1 MSSDDLT
8 ECEQFALNIL
18 SGITN
23 RIYELKMFDHLDLC
37 YSALKL
43 NHNYNMIIENNNS
56 KLQLSSN
63 QIKNDKIDNKIDRK
77 LPISEN
83 FIRNQYLRFN
93 IGDGIHNYPVNPR
106 ASWSFFGSSNNTNNN
121 LNDKEGD
128 IRNYDEVIAIDI
140 LNASICDIC
149 VVQSKTEIPVGYYRI
164 YKTIDNKRAD
174 INIGTNGHPLYLCI
188 KKDITN
194 NNNNTQ
200 QSIIT
205 NFIIIFPDRNEYI
218 PAGYNVVSK
227 ASSTLPYDLNS
238 GNSFER
244 IYLCYRKELKGHGNP
259 ITDIQIIFPIKGKR
273 EREIGVVSEREK
285 E

>member
-43 NHNYNMIIENNNS
+43 NHNYNVIIENNNS

-194 NNNNTQ
+194 NNNTQ

-273 EREIGVVSEREK
+273 VRNRSSE
-285 E
+285 

>member
-1 MSSDDLT
+1 MSSDDDLT
-8 ECEQFALNIL
+8 ECEQFALNII

-23 RIYELKMFDHLDLC
+23 RIHEVKMFDHLDIC

-43 NHNYNMIIENNNS
+43 NRNYNIVIENNNL
-56 KLQLSSN
+56 KFSSN

-106 ASWSFFGSSNNTNNN
+106 VSWSFFGSSNNLNN
-121 LNDKEGD
+121 LNDKEGND
-128 IRNYDEVIAIDI
+128 IRNYDEVISMDI

-149 VVQSKTEIPVGYYRI
+149 VVQSKTEIPIGYYRI

-174 INIGTNGHPLYLCI
+174 LNIGTNGHPLYLCI
-188 KKDITN
+188 KKDTT
-194 NNNNTQ
+194 NTQ
-200 QSIIT
+200 AIIT

-227 ASSTLPYDLNS
+227 ALSTSPYDLNS
-238 GNSFER
+238 GNPFER

-259 ITDIQIIFPIKGKR
+259 ITDIQIIFPIKGKKKR
-273 EREIGVVSEREK
+273 EMFD
-285 E
+285 

>member
-194 NNNNTQ
+194 NNNTQ

-273 EREIGVVSEREK
+273 VREK
-285 E
+285 

>member
-194 NNNNTQ
+194 NNNAQ

-273 EREIGVVSEREK
+273 VRNRSSE
-285 E
+285 